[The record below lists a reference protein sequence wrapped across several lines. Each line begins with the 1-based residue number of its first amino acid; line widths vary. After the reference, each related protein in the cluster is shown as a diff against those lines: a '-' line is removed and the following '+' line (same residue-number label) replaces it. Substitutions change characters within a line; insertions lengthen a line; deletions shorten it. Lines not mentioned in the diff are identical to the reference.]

1 MIFEHMKTYMF
12 VIQIYLCRDFSL
24 VLMMKTRVVSLEMK
38 VRDNHLNDYLEAGEK
53 GRLHM
58 MIKMSYLLDSVKDLE
73 KVI

>member
-1 MIFEHMKTYMF
+1 MF
-12 VIQIYLCRDFSL
+12 VIQIYSFRDFSL

-53 GRLHM
+53 GRLHV
-58 MIKMSYLLDSVKDLE
+58 MIKMSSVKDLE